1 MCQGRGLYLS
11 ISLEGIPDK
20 VIRIA
25 KVDKRVETLEVPPE
39 LYSELGDR
47 SITIKVFNKK
57 DRIIYNSQW
66 GVRETLKL
74 CELRS
79 KFE

>member
-25 KVDKRVETLEVPPE
+25 KEDKRVETLEVPAE

>member
-1 MCQGRGLYLS
+1 MCQGKGLYLS
-11 ISLEGIPDK
+11 ISLEGIPEK

-25 KVDKRVETLEVPPE
+25 KEDKTVESLEVPSE

-47 SITIKVFNKK
+47 SLTIKVFNKK

-74 CELRS
+74 CELRT

>member
-25 KVDKRVETLEVPPE
+25 KEDKRVETLEVPPE

>member
-20 VIRIA
+20 VISIA
-25 KVDKRVETLEVPPE
+25 KEDKRVETLEVPPE

-57 DRIIYNSQW
+57 DRIIYNSQR

>member
-1 MCQGRGLYLS
+1 MYLS

-25 KVDKRVETLEVPPE
+25 KEDKRVEAVEVPPE

-66 GVRETLKL
+66 GVRESLKL
-74 CELRS
+74 CELRT

>member
-25 KVDKRVETLEVPPE
+25 KEDKRVEAVEVPPE

-66 GVRETLKL
+66 GVRESLKL
-74 CELRS
+74 CELRT

>member
-11 ISLEGIPDK
+11 ISLEGMPDK

-25 KVDKRVETLEVPPE
+25 KEDKKVEALEVRPE
-39 LYSELGDR
+39 LYSEIGDR

>member
-11 ISLEGIPDK
+11 ISLEGMPDK

-25 KVDKRVETLEVPPE
+25 KEDNKVEALDVPPQ
-39 LYSELGDR
+39 LYSEIGDR

>member
-1 MCQGRGLYLS
+1 MYLS

-25 KVDKRVETLEVPPE
+25 KEDKRVETLEVPPE
-39 LYSELGDR
+39 LYFELGDR

>member
-1 MCQGRGLYLS
+1 MCQGKGLYLS
-11 ISLEGIPDK
+11 ISLEGTPEK

-25 KVDKRVETLEVPPE
+25 KEDKTVESLEVTSE
-39 LYSELGDR
+39 LYSDLGDR
-47 SITIKVFNKK
+47 SLTIKVFNKK

-74 CELRS
+74 CELRT